1 MSDTEKNLQIKITT
15 PYDGTGAKQAG
26 SDMEKLGG
34 AQKNLNLTTT
44 EATDVAREHGAAQR
58 EIFRVT
64 SELNRVVPGLGE
76 AMRAAFEPDS
86 INIVGALIA
95 IEAFKSVLEDMSA
108 LDSVQQA
115 HFTGDKEAIDAVK
128 DAYEKITVAVQIFNE
143 EIIRQNGE
151 GISAENLA
159 KRQMENYKNLA
170 KAQEDYNSAQKK
182 LGESQIDA
190 NERTGVISHQ
200 QALEQKFALDVQ
212 YAQKK
217 LQLDAQMA
225 AAELSAKQQQL
236 ATEQQQLAA
245 LQSDQATDEANAK
258 AAEGT
263 QKKHEKQRSAAQKN
277 IDDAQKTLDELG
289 KSHGTLIP
297 GQINDETVQQLK
309 EYYQKYV
316 GGNTETT
323 SLSDQFL
330 QLQQKQKTITDS
342 ASWDLGL
349 TNLLDRTIGSQ
360 AGPAALE
367 KYQGAKNQ
375 IADSTKE
382 LNSLDKTQFD
392 VDLNAERG
400 KKQLDAT
407 DDSIRTLSKSVADLS
422 LEIPR
427 LKADNAAKENN
438 AAGVANITLRADAI
452 DKGLADPGNVF
463 KSSNAPVATT
473 AQPVQATSTS
483 AAPAA
488 APTPYAQT
496 DDGQARKDWSQIE
509 EAAKILGH
517 GGKLDDQQTNLLKE
531 ILDAATGHVVKNDH
545 ILATIKDI
553 NDNQSKQNEAFE
565 KLRQQV
571 AQNRNA
577 INMAQ

>member
-1 MSDTEKNLQIKITT
+1 MSDETKSLEIKITT
-15 PYDGTGAKQAG
+15 PYDGTGAAAAKKG
-26 SDMEKLGG
+26 VDDLGG
-34 AQKNLNLTTT
+34 AQKNLNLTTA
-44 EATDVAREHGAAQR
+44 EATDIAREHGASQR

-64 SELNRVVPGLGE
+64 SELNRIVPGLGE

-108 LDSVQQA
+108 LDSVQLA
-115 HFTGDKEAIDAVK
+115 KFTGDKEAIDAVK
-128 DAYEKITVAVQIFNE
+128 EAYEKITIAVQIFNE
-143 EIIRQNGE
+143 EIIRQNGA
-151 GISAENLA
+151 GISAEDLA

-182 LGESQIDA
+182 LGDSQIDA
-190 NERTGVISHQ
+190 NERNGVISHQ

-225 AAELSAKQQQL
+225 AAELSAKQEQL

-245 LQSDQATDEANAK
+245 LQADQATDAANAK
-258 AAEGT
+258 AADAT
-263 QKKHEKQRSAAQKN
+263 QKKHEKQRTAAQKN

-289 KSHGTLIP
+289 KSHGALIP

-342 ASWDLGL
+342 ASWDWGL

-360 AGPAALE
+360 EGPAALE

-382 LNSLDKTQFD
+382 LDRLDKSQFD

-407 DDSIRTLSKSVADLS
+407 DDSIRTLSKSVSELS
-422 LEIPR
+422 AEIPH

-438 AAGVANITLRADAI
+438 AAG
-452 DKGLADPGNVF
+452 
-463 KSSNAPVATT
+463 
-473 AQPVQATSTS
+473 
-483 AAPAA
+483 
-488 APTPYAQT
+488 
-496 DDGQARKDWSQIE
+496 
-509 EAAKILGH
+509 
-517 GGKLDDQQTNLLKE
+517 
-531 ILDAATGHVVKNDH
+531 
-545 ILATIKDI
+545 
-553 NDNQSKQNEAFE
+553 
-565 KLRQQV
+565 
-571 AQNRNA
+571 
-577 INMAQ
+577 